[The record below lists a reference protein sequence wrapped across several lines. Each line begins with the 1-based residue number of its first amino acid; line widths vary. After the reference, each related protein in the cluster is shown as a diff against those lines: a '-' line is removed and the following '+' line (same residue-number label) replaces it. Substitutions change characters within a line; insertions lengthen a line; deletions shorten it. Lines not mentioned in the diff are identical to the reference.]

1 MKSVLK
7 SLAIITI
14 ITAVWSAPPLAAQE
28 EATGGLRYSITV
40 TKFENRAGWH
50 GQWDI
55 GDAWGTV
62 LTDMLNQSG
71 RFIVL
76 GETDMRAAALDEQDF
91 AASGRTAGGKKA
103 PVTGQMTPG
112 QLLVKGAITHVQ
124 GDTGGAGG
132 GIRVKGF
139 KVGGGGGKGEVNA
152 TIYIVDS
159 TTGQVVASKSV
170 VGTHK
175 RKSLGVGYNAGGWG
189 AAFGGHKNDNVG
201 LAVQDACAVA
211 VDFMI
216 EQLPNFQW
224 TGSVVMAKDG
234 KVYVNRG
241 SREGVTVGQQ
251 FSVGE
256 VEVLRDPD
264 TGEVLDESMTEI
276 AQLKVNQVKEK
287 LSICEVVSGDASA
300 VAKGMTI
307 HQN

>member
-1 MKSVLK
+1 MKVFLK
-7 SLAIITI
+7 SIVLI
-14 ITAVWSAPPLAAQE
+14 AVIAAVCAAVPVEAE
-28 EATGGLRYSITV
+28 EATGGLRYTITV
-40 TKFENRAGWH
+40 SKFENRSGWH
-50 GQWDI
+50 GHWDI

-62 LTDMLNQSG
+62 LTDMLNQTG
-71 RFIVL
+71 KFIVL

-103 PVTGQMTPG
+103 PVTGQMTPA

-124 GDTGGAGG
+124 GDTGGAAG

-139 KVGGGGGKGEVNA
+139 RIGGGGGKGEVNA

-159 TTGQVVASKSV
+159 TTGQVLASKSV

-175 RKSLGVGYNAGGWG
+175 RKAVGVGYSSGSWG
-189 AAFGGHKNDNVG
+189 AAFGGNKKDNVG

-211 VDFMI
+211 VDFMLG
-216 EQLPNFQW
+216 QLPNFSW
-224 TGSVVMAKDG
+224 TGTVVLVKGD

-241 SREGVTVGQQ
+241 SREGVSVGQT
-251 FSVGE
+251 FKVGE

-276 AQLKVNQVKEK
+276 ALLTVSQVKEK
-287 LSICEVVSGDASA
+287 LSICDVSMGDASA
-300 VAKGMTI
+300 IAKGMTI
-307 HQN
+307 HLP